1 MITSANVKDSGYS
14 GHLREVAKAAEY
26 YIGEKVPSEWLG
38 KGAQIQGLTGEVKR
52 EDLERLMDG
61 HVVDATGER
70 DLGRMRDGV
79 RVHRAGVDFTNSA
92 PKSVSI
98 EAVVFGNQDVLEA
111 HRIANR
117 AAMASLEKTFM
128 SRINGRHVRT
138 GNATIAA
145 FEHVQSRAGDS
156 QLHTHNFAAN
166 VTFATDGRAYSV
178 EYRAAQRAQKSSSEV
193 YRNTLERELFRRGL
207 DTYRDNEGAPQL
219 KGYTKEQLDAFSSR
233 RDAIDRELEARGKTR
248 ATATA
253 AEKQA
258 IAYETRKDTHY
269 VPERRSEAEMRLR
282 AEAAAVGIKPA
293 EKVSR
298 GYYETLKPTAERG
311 RNTTLKENDLQR
323 EEHTQTR
330 AKPAGKEQ
338 DRKDSKGPTAK
349 MLAKMEG
356 IEGRRVKSGERPT
369 LTDRERTD
377 FRAAR
382 AWLDARSEKV
392 VGYQAGPSEKAPREN
407 GREQGSRANFKAAVD
422 ALRDGELAA
431 RALKSASGIGFGLLK
446 HELSAADKR
455 SMERVFNSTGDRFY
469 VDARGNVYQDKLNAS
484 KNGQT
489 KSLEGK
495 GLLGEKEYIVLK
507 NGTVLKRGGGIGG
520 ALQQKMARSLKSEG
534 DGALDRAWNKFVDRT
549 VGDKW
554 QRVTGFEATRVK
566 AEIAREEKG
575 ARNEVRGRLVEQI
588 HKARQLMQ
596 EKPELALA
604 ATKSIEANGYE
615 LKGVQK
621 ATGVSRGELAD
632 KAKAEGDSR
641 KSEGQSKQPQPRERS
656 ANPEVDRAYEQ
667 EARRMAVA
675 RRAAEITVQRE
686 AQAADAAR
694 QLGRGKR
701 GGGKKI
707 DGTVFRV
714 IQPRT
719 ADYDTGSQLSASR
732 DLEIRRGRSLSRDMR
747 DEALW
752 DARRK
757 TGMGR
762 NLYADHWH
770 IAEKPMQLG
779 QNMWDRVGDVA
790 ALLDKRYDAFSRMAG
805 EAKGLWSGGGAW
817 KAMSRGADSGILR
830 SFAMELQNDHE
841 RALEAASSVRGHQ
854 TRFGM
859 ASSDSGYATT
869 RQMPGAGSVADYSR
883 MPAVP
888 GSNFERVDSMAGVG
902 VEDASAGRRASAAAV
917 ANLLREE
924 LGRVPERSSSS
935 SSISLDRAM
944 TQAQETGRGGGDG
957 MER

>member
-14 GHLREVAKAAEY
+14 GHLREVSKAAEY

-38 KGAQIQGLTGEVKR
+38 KGAQIQGLTGEVKK

-61 HVVDATGER
+61 HFVDVTGER

-117 AAMASLEKTFM
+117 AAMESLEKTFM

-166 VTFATDGRAYSV
+166 VTFTSDGRAYSV
-178 EYRAAQRAQKSSSEV
+178 EYRAAQRAQKASSEV

-207 DTYRDNEGAPQL
+207 DTYRDKEGAPQL

-269 VPERRSEAEMRLR
+269 VPERRNEAEIRLL

-298 GYYETLKPTAERG
+298 GYYETMKPTAERG
-311 RNTTLKENDLQR
+311 RNTTQNEGDRQR
-323 EEHTQTR
+323 EEHAQTR
-330 AKPAGKEQ
+330 AKPAGKGQDREQ
-338 DRKDSKGPTAK
+338 DRKGPTAK

-356 IEGRRVKSGERPT
+356 IEGRRVKSGEKPT

-392 VGYQAGPSEKAPREN
+392 VGYQAGPSEKANGET

-422 ALRDGELAA
+422 TLRDGELAA

-484 KNGQT
+484 KGGQA

-549 VGDKW
+549 IGDKW
-554 QRVTGFEATRVK
+554 QRVSGFEATRVK
-566 AEIAREEKG
+566 SEIAREEKG
-575 ARNEVRGRLVEQI
+575 ARNEVRGRLEEQI

-632 KAKAEGDSR
+632 KARAEGDSR
-641 KSEGQSKQPQPRERS
+641 KSEAKSKQPQPRERS

-701 GGGKKI
+701 TGGKKI

-719 ADYDTGSQLSASR
+719 ADYDTGSQLSLSR
-732 DLEIRRGRSLSRDMR
+732 DLKIRPGRSVSRDAR
-747 DEALW
+747 GEALW

-762 NLYADHWH
+762 NLYDDHWN
-770 IAEKPMQLG
+770 IAAKPTQLG
-779 QNMWDRVGDVA
+779 QNMFDRVGDMA

-805 EAKGLWSGGGAW
+805 EAKGLWSGGSAW
-817 KAMSRGADSGILR
+817 KSMSRGADSGILR
-830 SFAMELQNDHE
+830 AFAMELQNDHE

-859 ASSDSGYATT
+859 QSADSGYATT
-869 RQMPGAGSVADYSR
+869 RQMPGAGSVADHSR
-883 MPAVP
+883 MPAIP
-888 GSNFERVDSMAGVG
+888 GSNFERIDAMAGVG
-902 VEDASAGRRASAAAV
+902 AEDASAGRRSSASAV
-917 ANLLREE
+917 ADLLRQE
-924 LGRVPERSSSS
+924 LGRAPERSSASA
-935 SSISLDRAM
+935 ISLDRAM
-944 TQAQETGRGGGDG
+944 TQAQEAGRGGEG

>member
-1 MITSANVKDSGYS
+1 MITSSDVTDSGYS
-14 GHLREVAKAAEY
+14 GHLRDVSKAAEY

-38 KGAQIQGLTGEVKR
+38 KGAQSQGLTGEVKK

-61 HVVDATGER
+61 HFVDVTGER
-70 DLGRMRDGV
+70 ELGRRRDGV
-79 RVHRAGVDFTNSA
+79 RVHRAGFDFTNSA

-117 AAMASLEKTFM
+117 AAMESLEKTFM
-128 SRINGRHVRT
+128 SRINSRHVRT
-138 GNATIAA
+138 GNATIAS
-145 FEHVQSRAGDS
+145 FEHVQSREGDP

-166 VTFATDGRAYSV
+166 ITFSKEGRAYSV
-178 EYRAAQRAQKSSSEV
+178 EYRAALRAQKSATEV
-193 YRNTLERELFRRGL
+193 YRNTLERELFRRGF
-207 DTYRDNEGAPQL
+207 DTYRGDKGEPQL

-269 VPERRSEAEMRLR
+269 VPERRNEAEMRLC
-282 AEAAAVGIKPA
+282 AEVAAVGIKPA

-298 GYYETLKPTAERG
+298 GYYETLKPAAERG
-311 RNTTLKENDLQR
+311 RNTALNEGDRQR
-323 EEHTQTR
+323 ELHTQTR

-338 DRKDSKGPTAK
+338 DREQDRKGPTAK

-392 VGYQAGPSEKAPREN
+392 VGYQAGPSERASGET

-422 ALRDGELAA
+422 TLRDGELAA

-484 KNGQT
+484 KNGAT

-534 DGALDRAWNKFVDRT
+534 DGVLDRAWNKFVDRT
-549 VGDKW
+549 IGDKW

-566 AEIAREEKG
+566 SEIAKEEKG
-575 ARNEVRGRLVEQI
+575 ARNEVRGRLLEQI
-588 HKARQLMQ
+588 HKARQMMQ

-604 ATKSIEANGYE
+604 ATKSIEANGFE

-641 KSEGQSKQPQPRERS
+641 KSEDQAKHSQPRERS
-656 ANPEVDRAYEQ
+656 ANPGVDRAYEQ

-694 QLGRGKR
+694 QLGKKR
-701 GGGKKI
+701 TGGKKI

-732 DLEIRRGRSLSRDMR
+732 DLKIRPGRSVSRDLR

-762 NLYADHWH
+762 NLYADNWN

-779 QNMWDRVGDVA
+779 QNMFDRVGDAA

-805 EAKGLWSGGGAW
+805 EAKGLWSGGSAW
-817 KAMSRGADSGILR
+817 KAMSRGADSGMLR
-830 SFAMELQNDHE
+830 AFAMELQNDHE

-859 ASSDSGYATT
+859 QGSDSGYVTT
-869 RQMPGAGSVADYSR
+869 RQMQGAGSVADYSR
-883 MPAVP
+883 MPAIP

-902 VEDASAGRRASAAAV
+902 VEDASAGRRSSASAV
-917 ANLLREE
+917 ADLLRQE

-944 TQAQETGRGGGDG
+944 TQAQEAGRGGGEG